1 MDAFTKGDCTCN
13 TDHGTA
19 TVHVP
24 ATICASQ
31 LAHAAAKLVAAKAE
45 ATEPKAA

>member
-1 MDAFTKGDCTCN
+1 MDAFTKGDYAYES
-13 TDHGTA
+13 DSGTA

-24 ATICASQ
+24 ASIGASE